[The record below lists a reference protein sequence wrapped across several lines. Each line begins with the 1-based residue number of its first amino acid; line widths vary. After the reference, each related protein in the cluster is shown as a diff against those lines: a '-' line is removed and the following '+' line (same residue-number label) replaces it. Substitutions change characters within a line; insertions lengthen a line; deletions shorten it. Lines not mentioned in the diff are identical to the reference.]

1 MVSYLV
7 PITSNTTDVKNHPTR
22 SYKVVES
29 FMARKALAQHN
40 LYNRLITRR
49 KTVWEGYNSP
59 CIVWFS
65 LLILV
70 SDPITTAL
78 DFLHFPQIRFIPLQL
93 FSTVPNEGELLITVF
108 CRYALMAIDERSL
121 LAWEAV
127 VKERERERMI
137 PIHSKPE
144 AGLFETG
151 TQLFCWSGWSKDF
164 GLLWSGGHGQLQQPR
179 RVRGWPHNPTH
190 SEFAFTSLSF
200 LLMFAAP
207 YPLRYDKDTYLC
219 YIHVR
224 NKVLELA
231 RTYEHGA

>member
-1 MVSYLV
+1 MSMLAMVSYLV

-78 DFLHFPQIRFIPLQL
+78 DFLHFPRIRFIPLQL

-121 LAWEAV
+121 LAWEA

-207 YPLRYDKDTYLC
+207 YPLRSATT
-219 YIHVR
+219 
-224 NKVLELA
+224 
-231 RTYEHGA
+231 RTHIYAIYMCATKCWS